1 MAQEQEKKFKSIVGD
16 PLTKGLRPDYYSDGG
31 SMKNIKMY
39 QDISNLANYEFA
51 LDESAREF
59 ETSYLQR
66 ALQVKQA
73 RDSYKDIMQ
82 QRDIQ
87 MNAQL
92 EAYGRNQEFVAQQ
105 LAFNREG
112 ARRALGDA
120 ETVLGDR
127 LKQVQLQE
135 QSLALQR
142 QEQAIATAAQRA
154 SLDVSDFKTTQDTR
168 LALAQAERN
177 KALRD
182 TAVSL
187 SGERANLGFRSQSLA
202 QQRARLGL
210 QRQQLGVDQSRLR
223 IDQSRLG
230 IDQSRL
236 GIDEQRLGIDEQR
249 LGIDQQRQEI
259 QAQELALDRKAYGLD
274 YELDEFTART
284 AYELQQNQ
292 IKQILDVGKVRAS
305 GRQGVSASRAQQT
318 VLALAGFNSARLND
332 SLIRFT
338 ANTAKERG
346 FLEREAELVENQKG
360 FVDRRSQFVD
370 RKSQFVDSKSAF
382 VDREAGFVDRA
393 SDFVDRQ
400 QGFINKEGEFVDTQ
414 DEINTAER
422 GVFREE
428 QKLRREENRAQYETV
443 TDAAEASK
451 RISRATNAIDR
462 ERLRQLEV
470 VTNNRFKMK
479 RSELGETLLS
489 ALNGYQQSK
498 EQIFFDKFK
507 ADAQAYANRMATP
520 QFADAPDEPYTIPE
534 IEFIPPPI
542 PIEVPKGQVQKQPQQ
557 KTSVFGK
564 ILQIGGM
571 VASAVAIPLTAGAS
585 APLTVAQGAALA
597 GTGAALSGVGS
608 SGWI

>member
-1 MAQEQEKKFKSIVGD
+1 MAQDTKKFPSIVGD
-16 PLTKGLRPDYYSDGG
+16 PLTKGIRPDYYSDGG

-59 ETSYLQR
+59 ETASITR
-66 ALQVKQA
+66 ALQVQQA
-73 RDSYKDIMQ
+73 RESYRDVMQ

-112 ARRALGDA
+112 AERALGDA
-120 ETVLGDR
+120 QTVLGDR

-142 QEQAIATAAQRA
+142 QEQAIATAAQKA
-154 SLDVSDFKTTQDTR
+154 ALDVSDFKTSQDTR
-168 LALAQAERN
+168 LALAQANRN

-182 TAVSL
+182 SAISL
-187 SGERANLGFRSQSLA
+187 SGERAGLGFRSQNLA
-202 QQRARLGL
+202 QQRARLGV
-210 QRQQLGVDQSRLR
+210 QRQELGVDQSRLR

-236 GIDEQRLGIDEQR
+236 GIQEQRLGIDEQR

-292 IKQILDVGKVRAS
+292 IKQILDVGTSRAS
-305 GRQGVSASRAQQT
+305 GRQGVSANRAQQT
-318 VLALAGFNSARLND
+318 ILALAGFNSARLND

-370 RKSQFVDSKSAF
+370 RQSRFVDSKSSFVDRESAF
-382 VDREAGFVDRA
+382 VDRESG
-393 SDFVDRQ
+393 FVDRQ
-400 QGFINKEGEFVDTQ
+400 QGFINKEGEFIDTQ
-414 DEINTAER
+414 SEINTAER
-422 GVFREE
+422 GVFRDE
-428 QKLRREENRAQYETV
+428 QKLRRQESSAQYETAV
-443 TDAAEASK
+443 DSAEASK
-451 RISRATNAIDR
+451 RISRANNAVDR

-470 VTNNRFKMK
+470 VTNNRFKMN

-520 QFADAPDEPYTIPE
+520 QFADAPDEPYEIPE
-534 IEFIPPPI
+534 ITFIPPPI

-557 KTSVFGK
+557 KTSIFGK

-571 VASAVAIPLTAGAS
+571 VASAISIPLTAGATTP
-585 APLTVAQGAALA
+585 AAVGQAVALA
-597 GTGAALSGVGS
+597 GGGAALSGIGS